1 MSDPEQFD
9 FIVVG
14 AGSAGCVLANRLTE
28 YGRYSVLLLE
38 AGGPDASPWI
48 HIPLGY
54 GRHFADPRVNWL
66 YESEPHPA
74 TGDRA
79 IPEPRGKVLGGSSS
93 INGLVYVR
101 GHRRDYDNWRDQ
113 GNSGWGYDDVLPY
126 FRKSEDQQRGADEF
140 HGVGGPMAVSDP
152 TDRHPLCDAFIAA
165 AAEYGQPRNEDFN
178 GASQAGF
185 GYLQFNLRRG
195 RRESAATAYLRPARK
210 SPSLSVETNAYT
222 TRILLDGKRAVGVEY
237 TRDGNVRQAHAR
249 AEVLVSAGAINSPQL
264 LQLSGVG
271 PGQILTGQGVELCH
285 ALPGVGRNLQDHYNA
300 RLVYR
305 ARRVTTLNNMVRNP
319 LRGAAS
325 VVNYALRRR
334 GYLTMG
340 ASYAAGFFRVNP
352 AAVSPDIQV
361 GLALFSTDRAG
372 TRLHPFPGFSLIVR
386 LLQPESLGEVAI
398 ASADPMAPPV
408 IRPNY
413 LAASRDA
420 AILVEGM
427 QQVRELMRQPA
438 IQPFVDTE
446 FAPGPDCVTDNDM
459 LEFVRTRG
467 GTSYHPVGTCKMG
480 SDEDAVVDAR
490 LRVHGV
496 DALRVVDASIMPR
509 IVSGNTNAPT
519 IMIAEKAADMILEDA
534 R

>member
-1 MSDPEQFD
+1 MSDPEQID

-28 YGRYSVLLLE
+28 NGRYSVLLLE
-38 AGGPDASPWI
+38 AGGPDKSPWI

-74 TGDRA
+74 SGNRA

-101 GHRRDYDNWRDQ
+101 GHRRDYDNWRDL
-113 GNSGWGYDDVLPY
+113 GNSGWGYDDVLPF
-126 FRKSEDQQRGADEF
+126 FRRSEDQQRGSDDF

-152 TDRHPLCDAFIAA
+152 TDRHPLCDAFIDA

-178 GASQAGF
+178 GAGQAGF
-185 GYLQFNLRRG
+185 GYLQFNMRRG
-195 RRESAATAYLRPARK
+195 RRESAATAYLRPAMKR
-210 SPSLSVETNAYT
+210 PNLSVVTHAHT
-222 TRILLDGKRAVGVEY
+222 TRVLLDGNRAVGVEY
-237 TRDGNVRQAHAR
+237 VRDGTVHRAHAGG
-249 AEVLVSAGAINSPQL
+249 EVLLCAGAINSPQL
-264 LQLSGVG
+264 LQLSGIG
-271 PGQILTGQGVELCH
+271 PGEILAGQGIELCH
-285 ALPGVGRNLQDHYNA
+285 ALPGVGHNLQDHYNA

-319 LRGAAS
+319 LRGVAS
-325 VVNYALRRR
+325 VMNYALRRR

-340 ASYAAGFFRVNP
+340 ASYAAGFFRASP

-361 GLALFSTDRAG
+361 GLALFSTDKAG
-372 TRLHPFPGFSLIVR
+372 SRLHPFSGFSLIVR
-386 LLQPESLGEVAI
+386 LLHPESHGEVQI
-398 ASADPMAPPV
+398 VSADPMSAPA

-413 LAASRDA
+413 LSEPRDA
-420 AILVEGM
+420 AVLVEGM
-427 QQVRELMRQPA
+427 YQVRELMQQPA
-438 IQPFVDTE
+438 MQPFVDSE
-446 FAPGPDCVTDNDM
+446 FAPGPDCATDNEM
-459 LEFVRTRG
+459 LDFVRTRG

-480 SDEDAVVDAR
+480 SGEDAVVDAR
-490 LRVHGV
+490 LRVRGLG
-496 DALRVVDASIMPR
+496 ALRVVDASIMPR

-519 IMIAEKAADMILEDA
+519 IMIAEKAAEMILEDG